1 MNRKLKERIIVA
13 VAALVFFA
21 AFSTIALMDR
31 THGTNGDGIGAN
43 EVNVDV
49 MRNDGHVTIPTV
61 PDSLLVLAAGVDA
74 KVDFEVENN
83 DRDNDIDTILVEV
96 PGSVMIN
103 GSTEWYDPNF
113 LDHEWDVNLTS
124 TDEVLFEARD
134 DWFGRVFGGS
144 AQYDVVGNQDD
155 ALDHFE
161 QNATIPVSVSEAIT
175 VTAEFTAPS
184 VSGIKKGNEGM
195 QVSVGDLQTEE
206 TSSELT
212 SLYSNGYPYLVIDD
226 GYEVVVIDVNSDQIS
241 LEVQYGSRTLFSGT
255 TRSVGDY
262 KQADEG
268 ISYVAAGHT
277 YAILEA
283 PTGDEVIKPVI
294 KGSVDATGNVEIK
307 MQEIRVKD
315 KTQSG
320 TDLFEVVDENQTV
333 VPIPP
338 VGETYKDTDGDWIYD
353 IEDDDDD
360 GDNIPDERDPEPLI
374 PGTRWINEDPSISNV
389 MGPLDK
395 VKTGESFDLQVTA
408 EDSDNDPLTFVWT
421 LAGSNW
427 TAEGSSVSGP
437 EDLEAGTYTF
447 TITVTDDKG
456 GESVRTIDVDI
467 EEKDDDDGGISP
479 IVLIVIAI
487 LVLIIIVV
495 VIFMMKKGGEEEEDL
510 EEEED
515 IEELEPEG
523 EDLPSMAEPSL
534 EGDLSEDEDMLEEEG
549 DDLNPEEV
557 LEEELEEEDFVPSI
571 SEGVEDIEV
580 SETVVGET
588 CPHCNTPLEP
598 TDAECPNCGMEFD
611 IELECPICGEK
622 VDQSMETCPSCG
634 VSFM

>member
-1 MNRKLKERIIVA
+1 
-13 VAALVFFA
+13 
-21 AFSTIALMDR
+21 
-31 THGTNGDGIGAN
+31 
-43 EVNVDV
+43 

-374 PGTRWINEDPSISNV
+374 PGTQWINENPIISEV
-389 MGPLDK
+389 TGPEEK
-395 VKTGESFDLQVTA
+395 VEKGETYQLSVSA
-408 EDSDNDPLTFVWT
+408 EDTDNDPLTFTWS
-421 LAGSNW
+421 LAGSDW
-427 TAEGSSVSGP
+427 TETGSSVSGP
-437 EDLEAGTYTF
+437 TDLEPGTYTF
-447 TITVTDDKG
+447 TVVVSDDKG
-456 GESVRTIDVDI
+456 GQTTRTTDVEI
-467 EEKDDDDGGISP
+467 YEPEEDEPNYLPFIIIGI
-479 IVLIVIAI
+479 I
-487 LVLIIIVV
+487 LVVV
-495 VIFMMKKGGEEEEDL
+495 VLVVVFFLMKGKGEEEEEETEELPPEEGMGMPPEEPDYETEVYDEGDMEEEYEEPEMAPPEPEEDISAPAMGTVPS
-510 EEEED
+510 EEEE
-515 IEELEPEG
+515 
-523 EDLPSMAEPSL
+523 
-534 EGDLSEDEDMLEEEG
+534 EEETPELPG
-549 DDLNPEEV
+549 ESEPQEVQDLEQLIDEMERT
-557 LEEELEEEDFVPSI
+557 EEEIGDV
-571 SEGVEDIEV
+571 
-580 SETVVGET
+580 
-588 CPHCNTPLEP
+588 CPECNAPLGP
-598 TDAECPNCGMEFD
+598 YDSECPNCGAQFE
-611 IELECPICGEK
+611 IALECPNCGAVVEDN
-622 VDQSMETCPSCG
+622 VSDCPNCG